1 MYKNIKHL
9 DKGQKLS
16 DTVKEKGVVKQT
28 YFFAPVERG
37 YEKIRAVL
45 LFLIFHN
52 IYDRC
57 FIVAYWMRGKDWVS
71 YFLKSLRYLC
81 FTEKR

>member
-9 DKGQKLS
+9 DKGQKLP

-28 YFFAPVERG
+28 YFFAPVKRG
-37 YEKIRAVL
+37 YEKIRAML

-52 IYDRC
+52 IHN
-57 FIVAYWMRGKDWVS
+57 
-71 YFLKSLRYLC
+71 
-81 FTEKR
+81 